1 MKNYTVNGISKGY
14 PKTITLRPSSSNPL
28 RWLMTKMAVPVEPD
42 IIVANVTIIH
52 LETMESETTFCPES
66 KNFFSIT
73 EQNPSIT
80 LSSEKC

>member
-1 MKNYTVNGISKGY
+1 
-14 PKTITLRPSSSNPL
+14 
-28 RWLMTKMAVPVEPD
+28 MTKMAVPVEPD

-52 LETMESETTFCPES
+52 LETMELETTFCPEN

-80 LSSEKC
+80 FSSEKC